1 MGYLDRAIVVK
12 GPSRIP
18 NDKPQMRIC
27 NFGFNINSVAVKAID
42 GKPNDYF
49 DLRYIPED
57 KLIVLCKAEEGCH
70 MNGSKGVYFTRSA
83 FRKSLDNIIPRMCDR
98 EYPIYAIEGEYVPEE
113 NIVIFKID
121 NAKRVY

>member
-12 GPSRIP
+12 SPSRIP
-18 NDKPQMRIC
+18 NDKPQVRIY

-42 GKPNDYF
+42 GKCNDYF

-70 MNGSKGVYFTRSA
+70 MNGSKGVYFSRSA
-83 FRKSLDNIIPRMCDR
+83 LRKSLDNIIPRVCDR
-98 EYPIYAIEGEYVPEE
+98 EYPTYAIDGEYVPEE
-113 NIVIFKID
+113 NIILFDVKK
-121 NAKRVY
+121 AKKV